1 METKEEK
8 KNCCAICGAEYE
20 EPAQPKTTDGLNLMT
35 SVKVRMMVRF
45 CTRCGYVNHSV
56 SMEPPKGVDMA
67 WLQSDAFRSCD
78 GIRFKHEF
86 ASRSYQFH
94 MVRLADQDYRGAML
108 AVSLAAQI
116 CEETGDDE
124 NAETCLKKA
133 AELAQK
139 QYQSDSDP
147 MMLAMWCEY
156 LRRSGQFETVLEVTE
171 QEDLSDAPQF
181 IRSVIEYQRK
191 GARAH
196 DKSVMMLRANP
207 PENEENLIL
216 NNRD

>member
-1 METKEEK
+1 MKTKEYREGQ
-8 KNCCAICGAEYE
+8 CAVCGAEYHASHSAE
-20 EPAQPKTTDGLNLMT
+20 NDNVDCMIREWVEVEMQACP
-35 SVKVRMMVRF
+35 
-45 CTRCGYVNHSV
+45 CCGYVNRTV
-56 SMEPPKGVDMA
+56 SEVPPAGVDMV
-67 WLQSDAFRSCD
+67 WLQSNAFYTCD
-78 GIRFKHEF
+78 GLSFQNDMAKQCYR
-86 ASRSYQFH
+86 YYL
-94 MVRLADQDYRGAML
+94 VRLADHDLRSAMS
-108 AVSLAAQI
+108 AVSHAAQI
-116 CEETGDDE
+116 CEEVGESE
-124 NAETCLKKA
+124 NAEVCLKKA

-196 DKSVMMLRANP
+196 DKSVMMLRTP
-207 PENEENLIL
+207 PRNEVL
-216 NNRD
+216 

>member
-35 SVKVRMMVRF
+35 SVQVRMMVRF

-86 ASRSYQFH
+86 ASGSYQFH

-156 LRRSGQFETVLEVTE
+156 LRRSGQFETVDYARHFAKIRTYLETCARNGINE
-171 QEDLSDAPQF
+171 FEALLRLTQDNPFSLSEVL
-181 IRSVIEYQRK
+181 SYS
-191 GARAH
+191 G
-196 DKSVMMLRANP
+196 S
-207 PENEENLIL
+207 
-216 NNRD
+216 